1 MKLEKK
7 LIILLLLF
15 IHCGDS
21 NEYIQNV
28 YVDLEI
34 DLSLP
39 EFSTLN
45 TVGNSM
51 FLEGGSKGIIIY
63 SFSNYEYKIYDR
75 NCCYEPSLSC
85 SYIDSINST
94 IAFCGCCSSAFL
106 LDQDGSAANS
116 PAILPLKQYN
126 YSLNNTILYI
136 YNLSL
141 IHI

>member
-1 MKLEKK
+1 MKLERK

-28 YVDLEI
+28 YVDIEI

-39 EFSTLN
+39 EFSNLN

-51 FLEGGSKGIIIY
+51 FLEGGNKGIIIY

-75 NCCYEPSLSC
+75 NCSYEPSLSC

-94 IAFCGCCSSAFL
+94 IAFCECCSSAFL
-106 LDQDGSAANS
+106 LDQNGSAANS

-126 YSLNNTILYI
+126 YSLNNTILNI
-136 YNLSL
+136 YN
-141 IHI
+141 

>member
-1 MKLEKK
+1 MKLERK
-7 LIILLLLF
+7 LIIILLLF

-28 YVDLEI
+28 YVDIEI

-39 EFSTLN
+39 EFSAIN

-51 FLEGGSKGIIIY
+51 FLEGGNKGIIIY
-63 SFSNYEYKIYDR
+63 SFSNFEYKIYDR
-75 NCCYEPSLSC
+75 NCSFEPSLSC

-106 LDQDGSAANS
+106 LDQNGSAANS

-126 YSLNNTILYI
+126 YSLNNTILNI
-136 YNLSL
+136 YN
-141 IHI
+141 

>member
-1 MKLEKK
+1 MKLERK
-7 LIILLLLF
+7 LIILLILF

-28 YVDLEI
+28 YVDIEI

-39 EFSTLN
+39 EFSAIN

-51 FLEGGSKGIIIY
+51 FLEGGNKGIIIY

-75 NCCYEPSLSC
+75 NCSFEPSLSC

-106 LDQDGSAANS
+106 LDQNGSAANS

-126 YSLNNTILYI
+126 YSLNNTILNI
-136 YNLSL
+136 YN
-141 IHI
+141 

>member
-1 MKLEKK
+1 MKLERK

-28 YVDLEI
+28 YVNIEI

-39 EFSTLN
+39 EFSNLN
-45 TVGNSM
+45 TIGNSM
-51 FLEGGSKGIIIY
+51 FLEGGNKGIIIY

-75 NCCYEPSLSC
+75 NCSYEPSLSC
-85 SYIDSINST
+85 SYVDSINST

-106 LDQDGSAANS
+106 LDQNGSAANS

-126 YSLNNTILYI
+126 YSLNNTILNI
-136 YNLSL
+136 YN
-141 IHI
+141 

>member
-1 MKLEKK
+1 MKLDKK
-7 LIILLLLF
+7 LIVILLLF

-28 YVDLEI
+28 YVDIEI

-51 FLEGGSKGIIIY
+51 FLEGGNKGIIIY

-75 NCCYEPSLSC
+75 NCSYEPSLNCAS
-85 SYIDSINST
+85 IDSVNSG
-94 IAFCGCCSSAFL
+94 IAFCGCCPSAFSIFSS
-106 LDQDGSAANS
+106 GEAINA
-116 PAILPLKQYN
+116 PALLPLKQYN
-126 YSLNNTILYI
+126 WSLENSIMRI
-136 YNLSL
+136 YN
-141 IHI
+141 

>member
-1 MKLEKK
+1 MKLERK
-7 LIILLLLF
+7 LIFLLLLF

-28 YVDLEI
+28 YVDIEI
-34 DLSLP
+34 DLSFP
-39 EFSTLN
+39 EFSNLN

-51 FLEGGSKGIIIY
+51 FLEGGKKGIINY

-75 NCCYEPSLSC
+75 NCSYEPSLKC

-126 YSLNNTILYI
+126 YNLNNTILYI
-136 YNLSL
+136 YN
-141 IHI
+141 

>member
-1 MKLEKK
+1 MKLERK
-7 LIILLLLF
+7 LIFLLLLF

-28 YVDLEI
+28 YVDIEI
-34 DLSLP
+34 DLSFP
-39 EFSTLN
+39 EFSNLN

-51 FLEGGSKGIIIY
+51 FLEGGNKGIIIY

-75 NCCYEPSLSC
+75 NCSYEPSLKC

-106 LDQDGSAANS
+106 LDQNGSAANS

-126 YSLNNTILYI
+126 YSLNNTTLNI
-136 YNLSL
+136 YN
-141 IHI
+141 

>member
-1 MKLEKK
+1 MKLGKI

-28 YVDLEI
+28 YVDIEI

-51 FLEGGSKGIIIY
+51 FLEGGNKGIIIY
-63 SFSNYEYKIYDR
+63 NFSN
-75 NCCYEPSLSC
+75 
-85 SYIDSINST
+85 
-94 IAFCGCCSSAFL
+94 
-106 LDQDGSAANS
+106 
-116 PAILPLKQYN
+116 
-126 YSLNNTILYI
+126 
-136 YNLSL
+136 
-141 IHI
+141 

>member
-28 YVDLEI
+28 YVDIEI

-39 EFSTLN
+39 EFSILN

-51 FLEGGSKGIIIY
+51 FLEGGNKGIIIY
-63 SFSNYEYKIYDR
+63 SFSNYDYKIYDR
-75 NCCYEPSLSC
+75 NCSYEPSLSC

-106 LDQDGSAANS
+106 LDQNGSAANS

-126 YSLNNTILYI
+126 YSLNNTILNI
-136 YNLSL
+136 YN
-141 IHI
+141 

>member
-1 MKLEKK
+1 MEKK

-28 YVDLEI
+28 YVDIEI

-39 EFSTLN
+39 EFSILN

-51 FLEGGSKGIIIY
+51 FLGGGNKGIIIY

-75 NCCYEPSLSC
+75 NCSYEPSLSC

-136 YNLSL
+136 YN
-141 IHI
+141 

>member
-1 MKLEKK
+1 MKLERK

-28 YVDLEI
+28 YVDIEI

-51 FLEGGSKGIIIY
+51 FFEGGNKGIIIY

-75 NCCYEPSLSC
+75 NCSYEPSLPC
-85 SYIDSINST
+85 SYVDSINST

-126 YSLNNTILYI
+126 YSLNNTILNI
-136 YNLSL
+136 YN
-141 IHI
+141 

>member
-1 MKLEKK
+1 MKLQKK
-7 LIILLLLF
+7 LIIILLLF

-21 NEYIQNV
+21 NQYIQNV
-28 YVDLEI
+28 YVDIEI

-45 TVGNSM
+45 TEGNSM
-51 FLEGGSKGIIIY
+51 FLEGGNKGIIIY

-75 NCCYEPSLSC
+75 NCSYEPSLSC

-126 YSLNNTILYI
+126 YSLNNTMLNI
-136 YNLSL
+136 YN
-141 IHI
+141 